1 MYPQPKQ
8 DSLWELAADMST
20 MLCAAVMSDEALECA
35 NAASNFEMAALHD
48 RDEKKSDPAATLRS
62 EANIRMIRM
71 IRMIRQVTGKRPKDK
86 FEASRLVNA
95 WAAERGLKAAI

>member
-20 MLCAAVMSDEALECA
+20 LLCAAGMGDDALECA

-48 RDEKKSDPAATLRS
+48 RDEKKSGPAATLRS
-62 EANIRMIRM
+62 EAKNRLFTTIRR
-71 IRMIRQVTGKRPKDK
+71 VTGKRPKDK
-86 FEASRLVNA
+86 FEASRLVSA